1 MSKQPEALQVA
12 DDCLCGADP
21 GVYPQTYLGDRL
33 MAARDQLIRQH
44 ALIEELREA
53 LRAITDDR
61 GTWNLMP
68 MRLRDMAGAALT
80 KAEAQQ

>member
-1 MSKQPEALQVA
+1 MSKQPDALEIAVH
-12 DDCLCGADP
+12 P
-21 GVYPQTYLGDRL
+21 GTSD
-33 MAARDQLIRQH
+33 AARDQLIRQH